1 MIDPA
6 ADHLVYVVPDLG
18 PSARAVEDR
27 LGVPFTP
34 GGSHPGLGTRNV
46 LLRIGPRVY
55 LELLGPDPGQPR
67 PPSGL
72 WLAAGGEVRPSLA
85 TWCVRSDDLRGLAAG
100 SAGDLVGAV
109 RSMSRA
115 KPSGDRIAWTLTMP
129 LTPPPHGGIV
139 PFFIDWGQTAHPC
152 DDLPDH
158 GVRLAALRGQH
169 PHPSAVHADL
179 DALGV
184 ELAVEAGPPSLHAEL
199 RTPSGTLVAL

>member
-18 PSARAVEDR
+18 PSVRAVEDR
-27 LGVPFTP
+27 LGVSFTP

-46 LLRIGPRVY
+46 LLRIGPRIY
-55 LELLGPDPGQPR
+55 LELLGPDPEQPR

-72 WLAAGGEVRPSLA
+72 WLAAGGEIHPSLA
-85 TWCVRSDDLRGLAAG
+85 TWCARSDDLNGLATGPAG
-100 SAGDLVGAV
+100 HLVGPV

-115 KPSGDRIAWTLTMP
+115 RPSGDRIAWTLTMP
-129 LTPPPHGGIV
+129 QTPPPHGGIV
-139 PFFIDWGQTAHPC
+139 PFFIDWGETAHPC

-158 GVRLAALRGQH
+158 GVALSALRGRH
-169 PHPSAVHADL
+169 PDPAAVRADL

-184 ELAVEAGPPSLHAEL
+184 ELAVEAGPPSLRAEL
-199 RTPSGTLVAL
+199 RTPAGTIVAL